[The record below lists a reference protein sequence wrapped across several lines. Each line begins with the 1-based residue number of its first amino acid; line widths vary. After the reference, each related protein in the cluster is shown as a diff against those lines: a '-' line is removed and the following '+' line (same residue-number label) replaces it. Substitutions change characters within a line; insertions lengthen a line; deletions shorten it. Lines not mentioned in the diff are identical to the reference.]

1 MKNIF
6 CLSTRL
12 TEEDRFTAAFCYL
25 IDSIPN
31 IGQALVDLFSAQSD
45 SVSSRFLNVE
55 DHPRLSSVNRPDLR
69 IACDDFDIVCEH
81 KIVSGLGPLQL
92 ERYLSLRQDKPYYLV
107 LVARSVVSVS
117 DQVLRQPHFLRPREQ
132 AANHFRW
139 HEIYPIVASRSERL
153 ARDFTDYMKLLG
165 MEPEGAISK
174 PVLLIRPMPKH
185 TVEEVYKS
193 ADADGIGKDIRSI
206 GIATSHWLQPK
217 TVKNTIVFTPKQSLK
232 HVLFTVLAE
241 ASPEETAQIYVN
253 AGAFSDFYVISR
265 RDVISL
271 IGEEGWRGMDS
282 SAVED
287 FISGLNRIFQKVAI
301 KY

>member
-1 MKNIF
+1 M
-6 CLSTRL
+6 
-12 TEEDRFTAAFCYL
+12 
-25 IDSIPN
+25 
-31 IGQALVDLFSAQSD
+31 
-45 SVSSRFLNVE
+45 
-55 DHPRLSSVNRPDLR
+55 
-69 IACDDFDIVCEH
+69 
-81 KIVSGLGPLQL
+81 
-92 ERYLSLRQDKPYYLV
+92 